1 MFQNFPNVQNCQIS
15 KFLNFKISKK
25 YSDIRGAT
33 SISDAFYSN
42 SSFLMRLG
50 TIRKHSQKST
60 LQKNATMEWIFFLF
74 KAFFWHG
81 PINVH
86 ARAYMDE
93 PSHLAKFSSVN
104 TLFPNFNILTQEL
117 RKLMKTEKFWK
128 RFHSQFLVFVCW
140 EFHVPR

>member
-1 MFQNFPNVQNCQIS
+1 MFKHFQNFKNFQIFFQIINS
-15 KFLNFKISKK
+15 E
-25 YSDIRGAT
+25 IRGAT

-60 LQKNATMEWIFFLF
+60 LQKNATREWIFFLF

-86 ARAYMDE
+86 VMAYMDE
-93 PSHLAKFSSVN
+93 PSHLAMFSSVN